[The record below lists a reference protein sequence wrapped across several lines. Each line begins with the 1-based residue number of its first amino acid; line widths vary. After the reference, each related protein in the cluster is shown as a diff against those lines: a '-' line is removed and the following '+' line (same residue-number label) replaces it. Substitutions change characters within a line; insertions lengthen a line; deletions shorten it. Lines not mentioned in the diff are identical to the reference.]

1 MAAIASIVV
10 VILILAFMFFSAAVK
25 IVQEYERGVI
35 FRLGRL
41 MGARGPGLILLIPW
55 IERMRKVDLRIITLD
70 VPSQECISKDNVTLK
85 VNAVIYFRVV
95 NPNDSVVKVLNFTQ
109 ATLQIAQTTL
119 RNVIGQSLLDEL
131 LAERE
136 RINLRLQTIIDE
148 QTEPWGIK
156 VSLVEVKDVELPSG
170 MQRAMARQAEAE
182 RERRAKVI
190 NADGEFQASQRLAE
204 AGRVLSEVPTT
215 MQLRFLQTLTEVLS
229 SPNNNTV
236 IAFPLPLD
244 VRGIV
249 PQGPVLGSVAPAAPA
264 LEPESPAENGASSES
279 EAAEPLV
286 GSPAEATS

>member
-1 MAAIASIVV
+1 
-10 VILILAFMFFSAAVK
+10 
-25 IVQEYERGVI
+25 
-35 FRLGRL
+35 
-41 MGARGPGLILLIPW
+41 
-55 IERMRKVDLRIITLD
+55 MRRVDLRIITLD

-85 VNAVIYFRVV
+85 VNAVIYFKVVGVNESVV
-95 NPNDSVVKVLNFTQ
+95 NVLDFRT

-131 LAERE
+131 LSDRE

-156 VSLVEVKDVELPSG
+156 VTLVEIKDVELPSS

-204 AGRVLSEVPTT
+204 AGEVLAAVPTT
-215 MQLRFLQTLTEVLS
+215 MQLRFLQTLSEVLA

-249 PQGPVLGSVAPAAPA
+249 PQGPMLGQVVPTSPVAATTGETATVTGT
-264 LEPESPAENGASSES
+264 ESQGTDAVP
-279 EAAEPLV
+279 V
-286 GSPAEATS
+286 

>member
-1 MAAIASIVV
+1 MAVLVGIVV
-10 VILILAFMFFSAAVK
+10 VLILAFAVFTASVK
-25 IVQEYERGVI
+25 IVQEYERGVV

-41 MGARGPGLILLIPW
+41 VGARGPGLILLIPMV
-55 IERMRKVDLRIITLD
+55 ERMRRVDLRIITLD

-85 VNAVIYFRVV
+85 VNAVIYFKIVGVNESVV
-95 NPNDSVVKVLNFTQ
+95 NILNFQ
-109 ATLQIAQTTL
+109 VATLQIAQTTL

-131 LAERE
+131 LSDRE
-136 RINLRLQTIIDE
+136 RINLKLQTIIDE
-148 QTEPWGIK
+148 QTEPWGVK
-156 VSLVEVKDVELPSG
+156 VTLVEVKDVELPAG

-204 AGRVLSEVPTT
+204 AGRVLAEVPTT

-249 PQGPVLGSVAPAAPA
+249 PQGPVLGEIAPAALVPS
-264 LEPESPAENGASSES
+264 LNVESSPTGDGNGSGPGSES
-279 EAAEPLV
+279 A
-286 GSPAEATS
+286 

>member
-1 MAAIASIVV
+1 MIIVLIIV
-10 VILILAFMFFSAAVK
+10 VILVLALLLFSSAVK
-25 IVQEYERGVI
+25 VIQEYERGVV

-41 MGARGPGLILLIPW
+41 VGARGPGLILLIPMV
-55 IERMRKVDLRIITLD
+55 ERMRRVDLRIITLD

-85 VNAVIYFRVV
+85 VNAVIYFKVIE
-95 NPNDSVVKVLNFTQ
+95 PNDAVVKILNFQ
-109 ATLQIAQTTL
+109 VATLQIAQTTL

-131 LAERE
+131 LSDRE

-156 VSLVEVKDVELPSG
+156 VTLVEVKDVELPAS

-204 AGRVLSEVPTT
+204 AGRVLAEVPTT

-236 IAFPLPLD
+236 IAFPLPFD

-249 PQGPVLGSVAPAAPA
+249 PQGPLLGTVMPPMPVVAQIG
-264 LEPESPAENGASSES
+264 EPSSGLDGGDNGGA
-279 EAAEPLV
+279 V
-286 GSPAEATS
+286 

>member
-1 MAAIASIVV
+1 MDVVIPIVV
-10 VILILAFMFFSAAVK
+10 VLLVLAFLVFAAAVK
-25 IVQEYERGVI
+25 VVQEYERGVI

-41 MGARGPGLILLIPW
+41 LGPRGPGLILLIPLL
-55 IERMRKVDLRIITLD
+55 ERMRKVDLRIVTLD

-95 NPNDSVVKVLNFTQ
+95 DPNSAVVKILNYQ
-109 ATLQIAQTTL
+109 VATLQIAQTTL

-131 LAERE
+131 LSDRE

-156 VSLVEVKDVELPSG
+156 VTLVEVKDVELPAG

-204 AGRVLSEVPTT
+204 AGQVLAEVPTT

-249 PQGPVLGSVAPAAPA
+249 QQGPMLGLVPSPAPAAQPGGETPGSIPSEPA
-264 LEPESPAENGASSES
+264 ESSTSPESTTG
-279 EAAEPLV
+279 
-286 GSPAEATS
+286 T

>member
-1 MAAIASIVV
+1 MATAL
-10 VILILAFMFFSAAVK
+10 VILIIVLVLVLSLLSAAIR
-25 IVQEYERGVI
+25 IVQEYERGVV

-41 MGARGPGLILLIPW
+41 MGARGPGLILLIPFV
-55 IERMRKVDLRIITLD
+55 ERMRKIDLRILTLI
-70 VPSQECISKDNVTLK
+70 VPSQECISHDNVTVR

-95 NPNDSVVKVLNFTQ
+95 NPNDSVVKVLDFMQ

-119 RNVIGQSLLDEL
+119 RNVIGQSSLDEL
-131 LAERE
+131 LAARE
-136 RINLRLQTIIDE
+136 QINLRLQTIIDE

-156 VSLVEVKDVELPSG
+156 VSLVGVKDVELPPG

-204 AGRVLSEVPTT
+204 AGRILSEVPTT

-236 IAFPLPLD
+236 IAFPLPFD
-244 VRGIV
+244 VRGLI
-249 PQGPVLGSVAPAAPA
+249 PQGPVLGLSAPLGTSVGPPEPASLLPGDT
-264 LEPESPAENGASSES
+264 GA
-279 EAAEPLV
+279 
-286 GSPAEATS
+286 TDTD

>member
-41 MGARGPGLILLIPW
+41 VGARGPGLILLVPW
-55 IERMRKVDLRIITLD
+55 VERMRRVDLRIITLD
-70 VPSQECISKDNVTLK
+70 VPSQECITHDNVTLK

-156 VSLVEVKDVELPSG
+156 VSLVEVKDVELPPG

-249 PQGPVLGSVAPAAPA
+249 PQGPMLSAVAPAAPA
-264 LEPESPAENGASSES
+264 VLSNGNPPELEPVES
-279 EAAEPLV
+279 
-286 GSPAEATS
+286 

>member
-1 MAAIASIVV
+1 VNVAFIVIIALLIVAF
-10 VILILAFMFFSAAVK
+10 LIFTAAVK

-41 MGARGPGLILLIPW
+41 LGPRGPGLILLIPM

-85 VNAVIYFRVV
+85 VNAVIYFRVAQ
-95 NPNDSVVKVLNFTQ
+95 PNDAVVKVLNFQ
-109 ATLQIAQTTL
+109 FATLQIAQTTL

-131 LAERE
+131 LSDRE

-156 VSLVEVKDVELPSG
+156 VTLVEVKDVELPAG

-204 AGRVLSEVPTT
+204 AGKVLAEVPTT

-236 IAFPLPLD
+236 IAFPLPLEI
-244 VRGIV
+244 RGLV
-249 PQGPVLGSVAPAAPA
+249 PQGPVLGEVNPAAPA
-264 LEPESPAENGASSES
+264 LLSNGH
-279 EAAEPLV
+279 
-286 GSPAEATS
+286 GSPETPAAVAGEPDAN